1 MIRSSI
7 AIGCI
12 ILGTFFLYT
21 GYSKTQSVVGGM
33 SRAFSGSY
41 STETM
46 IYLIGGG
53 VLLMTGLV
61 MVLGKKKKK
70 R

>member
-1 MIRSSI
+1 MMRKSL
-7 AIGCI
+7 ATGCI
-12 ILGTFFLYT
+12 VFGAAFLYV
-21 GYSKTQSVVGGM
+21 GYSKTQSVMGGLSKIF
-33 SRAFSGSY
+33 SRGY

-61 MVLGKKKKK
+61 MVLGKKKG
-70 R
+70 